1 MKVWYPLPSL
11 VTGSSSAARW
21 ALPDAIMGLT
31 KVIAGD
37 AVSQATEHAGAGT
50 KPAARVWPGL
60 RGYLAIAALLLTVAC
75 LAPPISLLA
84 GRYVLAET
92 AQFACFA
99 MVIPALLVLGSPWR
113 LLGLARRAP
122 SADPGSPSGNIGV
135 TYEDGQNPGP
145 GHPNNER
152 PVDRLARTRARSP
165 SLMCSAAFLAAFA
178 AVSVAWR
185 LPAVIDAVA
194 RDQDLAV
201 AELAS
206 LLVAGVALWLE
217 LAPSSPLRPRGRGL
231 RQAVTAAFAMWLI
244 WIIAYIQGSASR
256 GLFHAYRYHPGG
268 ALSAVAD
275 QELATALLWAVAAGC
290 FMPVI
295 FTAAHHWL
303 HDGDNVEAELER
315 ASASAALPVVRGWG
329 SPRRRK
335 ASSP

>member
-1 MKVWYPLPSL
+1 MVR
-11 VTGSSSAARW
+11 TEGNHGADEAA
-21 ALPDAIMGLT
+21 
-31 KVIAGD
+31 AGD
-37 AVSQATEHAGAGT
+37 AVSQATGHDAGAGT
-50 KPAARVWPGL
+50 ASTARVWPGR

-75 LAPPISLLA
+75 LAPPISSLA

-99 MVIPALLVLGSPWR
+99 MVAPALLVLGAPWR

-122 SADPGSPSGNIGV
+122 AAEPGSPPGNTGV
-135 TYEDGQNPGP
+135 TYEDGRNPEA
-145 GHPNNER
+145 GHPGADR
-152 PVDRLARTRARSP
+152 PADRLSRIRARNP
-165 SLMCSAAFLAAFA
+165 SFMRSVAFLAVFA

-185 LPAVIDAVA
+185 LPAVIGAVA

-201 AELAS
+201 AEMAS
-206 LLVAGVALWLE
+206 LLIAGVALWLE
-217 LAPSSPLRPRGRGL
+217 LAPSPPLRPRGRGL
-231 RQAVTAAFAMWLI
+231 SQAVTAAFAMWLI

-256 GLFHAYRYHPGG
+256 GVFHAYRYHPGG

-275 QELATALLWAVAAGC
+275 QELATAVLWAVAAAC

-303 HDGDNVEAELER
+303 HDGENVEAELER
-315 ASASAALPVVRGWG
+315 VSGTAALPVVRGWG